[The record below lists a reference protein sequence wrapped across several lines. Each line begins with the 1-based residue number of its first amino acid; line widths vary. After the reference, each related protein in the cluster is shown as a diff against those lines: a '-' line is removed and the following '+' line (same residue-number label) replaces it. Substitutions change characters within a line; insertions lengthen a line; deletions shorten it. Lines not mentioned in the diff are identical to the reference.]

1 MMTCKTCQQDLV
13 AYIQRELEPARRTQI
28 AQHLDACDSCYRLYR
43 EHLGLSDEL
52 RRTVPLIGRGYKPA
66 FESLR
71 SSYARRPQL
80 YPYGLVMLALAVML
94 IIPLAIGRPGL
105 TLAAAATQ
113 PTPHMSVPVTP
124 NSRANH
130 SVTTVA
136 FNLTPEPF
144 ARELP
149 ALDVINTP

>member
-1 MMTCKTCQQDLV
+1 MNCKSCRHDLV
-13 AYIQRELEPARRTQI
+13 AYVQRESNPAQRAQI
-28 AQHLDACDSCYRLYR
+28 AQHLDRCDSCYRLYR
-43 EHLGLSDEL
+43 QHLGLSDEL

-71 SSYARRPQL
+71 STYARRPQL
-80 YPYGLVMLALAVML
+80 YPYGLFMLALAVML
-94 IIPLAIGRPGL
+94 IIPLTMGRPGL

-113 PTPHMSVPVTP
+113 PTPHMIVPVTP
-124 NSRANH
+124 NSRANQT
-130 SVTTVA
+130 VTRVA
-136 FNLTPEPF
+136 FNLTPEPS